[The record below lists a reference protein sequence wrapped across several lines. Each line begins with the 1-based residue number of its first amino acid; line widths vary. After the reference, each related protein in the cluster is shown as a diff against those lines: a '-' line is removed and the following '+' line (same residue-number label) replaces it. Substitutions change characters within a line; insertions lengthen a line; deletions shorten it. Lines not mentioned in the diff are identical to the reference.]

1 MNLLEQME
9 HPEKWYIPVT
19 EDNREE
25 LEPWWRKQIAESGWT
40 RNNKNA
46 QLSVK
51 VLLLS
56 KHPYDNSHY
65 YCGSEGQLNRKHP
78 SYQKITLEQF
88 RQITNPNL
96 KS

>member
-1 MNLLEQME
+1 MNLLEQIE

-19 EDNREE
+19 KDNREE

-40 RNNKNA
+40 RNKNA
-46 QLSVK
+46 QLSVNV
-51 VLLLS
+51 VLVS
-56 KHPYDNSHY
+56 EHPYDNSYY
-65 YCGSEGQLNRKHP
+65 YCASEGQFNRKYP

-96 KS
+96 KP